1 MFWVYFVLLKD
12 DDDDKL
18 SFSENWF
25 GKMTVWAHTYFPL
38 LVFPDSIYLAYLP
51 TYS

>member
-1 MFWVYFVLLKD
+1 MFRVYFALLKD

-25 GKMTVWAHTYFPL
+25 GKMTV
-38 LVFPDSIYLAYLP
+38 
-51 TYS
+51 